1 MIEWEGVVEGMEFF
15 VSHDAE
21 ELILV
26 LREEKKDHE
35 AMLVM
40 GIFLEIRGEDFF
52 FETVD
57 GDGVFRLRL
66 HRLRQGKQGSEQ
78 CDKGRKQV
86 PE

>member
-1 MIEWEGVVEGMEFF
+1 
-15 VSHDAE
+15 
-21 ELILV
+21 
-26 LREEKKDHE
+26 
-35 AMLVM
+35 MLVI

-52 FETVD
+52 FDTVD